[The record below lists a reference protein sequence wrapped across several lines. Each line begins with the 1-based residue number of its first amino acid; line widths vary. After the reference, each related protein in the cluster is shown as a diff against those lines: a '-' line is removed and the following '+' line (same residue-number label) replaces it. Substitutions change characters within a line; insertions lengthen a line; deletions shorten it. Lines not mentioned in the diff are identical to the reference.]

1 MKIFDLDKNQ
11 LTGFFVK
18 SFGLGLCCYLIAGI
32 PGILTVILMFWLSR
46 QTFAVDS
53 HEKHGISHQ
62 QASRLGGV
70 AVAFGALSIYWLVI
84 ALNLPITASTTDFSS
99 SPIVWCSLII
109 GLLGLLDDL
118 TGGLSAVLRLLI
130 AAGIFAFCLFLMP
143 EVVPQRIGVFLVDGM
158 MDWRPV
164 AYLLTLVVC
173 IGLLNATNM
182 ADGANGLMPLVFMG
196 SFYAYMLISGELLYL
211 AVSMSLLIFTLF
223 NVLSG
228 RLFLGDAGSYGLG
241 ALAALGAMQLVA
253 DGEASIWLLLCLAAY
268 PVIDFFVSCVR
279 RLLDGRSPLSP
290 DSDHLHNRLYR
301 FYRQWLPT
309 PLLANSASGLS
320 ISLATTGITL
330 WLLMYWEATSSN
342 WIILFSLYIAIYAL
356 AFWWLTT
363 FCKLNKD

>member
-1 MKIFDLDKNQ
+1 MINFNNKPLSH
-11 LTGFFVK
+11 LLVK
-18 SFGLGLCCYLIAGI
+18 SGVLTLCCYLIAGI
-32 PGILTVILMFWLSR
+32 PGVVTVALMFWLSR

-62 QASRLGGV
+62 QASRLGGI
-70 AVAFGALSIYWLVI
+70 AVAFGSISIYWLVI
-84 ALNLPITASTTDFSS
+84 MLNLPISTSTSGLSS

-118 TGGLSAVLRLLI
+118 TGGLSALVRI
-130 AAGIFAFCLFLMP
+130 AVATFVFAWCLFLMP
-143 EVVPQRIGVFLVDGM
+143 EVVPEKIGIFIIDGM
-158 MDWRPV
+158 MDWRPI
-164 AYLLTLVVC
+164 AYLLTLFVC

-279 RLLDGRSPLSP
+279 RLLDGRSPLSA

-301 FYRQWLPT
+301 SYRQWLPT
-309 PLLANSASGLS
+309 PLLANSAAGLS
-320 ISLATTGITL
+320 ISLVTTGVSL
-330 WLLMYWEATSSN
+330 WILMYWSAISSN
-342 WIILFSLYIAIYAL
+342 WIFLFLCYIGVYAL
-356 AFWWLTT
+356 VFWWLASC
-363 FCKLNKD
+363 CKLDKD